1 VNKSPASIRATLYQR
16 GLGDLGEYIERQ
28 LNHITYLNRRMF
40 ALEELI
46 AELQALLPDDV
57 REARQAEQDALSEAA
72 RNSGGGSHRAPAE
85 SDG

>member
-1 VNKSPASIRATLYQR
+1 MNKNPASIRALLYQR

-40 ALEELI
+40 ALDEMI

-57 REARQAEQDALSEAA
+57 KEARQAEQDALSAAA
-72 RNSGGGSHRAPAE
+72 RNSSGGTRRAPAE

>member
-1 VNKSPASIRATLYQR
+1 MKKSPASIRATLYQR
-16 GLGDLGEYIERQ
+16 GLGDLGEYIERE

-46 AELQALLPDDV
+46 AELQALLTDDV
-57 REARQAEQDALSEAA
+57 KQARQAEQDALSEAA

>member
-1 VNKSPASIRATLYQR
+1 MNKSPASIRATLYQR

-46 AELQALLPDDV
+46 AELQALLPEDV

>member
-1 VNKSPASIRATLYQR
+1 MNKNPARIIATLYQR

-28 LNHITYLNRRMF
+28 LDHITYLNRRMF

-57 REARQAEQDALSEAA
+57 KQDRQAEQDALSEAA